1 MCLTCFLSIDCGIA
15 EDLNYT
21 DAKTKIFYTSGARVK
36 NTGTNKQTS
45 EDYMFQT
52 LPRQYQNVRFFPDG
66 SRNCYTLSPV
76 VKRSRYLVR
85 TSFMYGNYDGLNMP
99 PQFDAYVGV
108 NLWNIQLPT
117 NAYHDT
123 LNEILVFTT
132 MDYISVCL
140 VNTGNGT
147 PFISTLELRH
157 LNNLTYQMVNE
168 YQSLELFNR
177 KHFQP
182 TSSGII
188 R

>member
-1 MCLTCFLSIDCGIA
+1 
-15 EDLNYT
+15 
-21 DAKTKIFYTSGARVK
+21 
-36 NTGTNKQTS
+36 
-45 EDYMFQT
+45 MFQT

-188 R
+188 RYPDDAYDRIWSPLGG

>member
-1 MCLTCFLSIDCGIA
+1 MGVVESGFLSIDCGIA

-21 DAKTKIFYTSGARVK
+21 DAKTKIFYTSDARFID
-36 NTGTNKQTS
+36 TGTNKQIS
-45 EDYMFQT
+45 EDYKFQT

-76 VKRSRYLVR
+76 VKGSRYLVR
-85 TSFMYGNYDGLNMP
+85 ASFMYGNYDGLNMP

-108 NLWNIQLPT
+108 NLWNIQLPN

-132 MDYISVCL
+132 MEYLSVCL
-140 VNTGNGT
+140 ANTGNGT

-157 LNNLTYQMVNE
+157 LNNLTYQIVNE

-177 KHFQP
+177 KHF
-182 TSSGII
+182 
-188 R
+188 